1 MRKPSLWTG
10 IVCPRL
16 ALEAAGRMRAPDESA
31 DDRPRA
37 AHDTVGG
44 QIRLV
49 AVDEVAAR
57 LGVRTGQALTD
68 ALAIAPRLDS
78 QPRDRRAEAAW
89 LEDLAL
95 VAYGFS
101 HQVALTGDGVV
112 LEVGGSRRLHG
123 PLDTLLDALVEALAP
138 LGMTTR
144 LGVAPVAA
152 AAGLM
157 ARAGARAETPDA
169 LEQALADWPIERLE
183 LAPAERR
190 KLTGL
195 GVQRVRD
202 LVRLPRFE
210 LDRRLGQGVG
220 RYLDQ
225 LRGRL
230 DTPLV
235 YWQPPETFARTVDL
249 PVPVRRTDALLFALN
264 RVLDGLEHWLR
275 VRDQRLTRLHVTLVP
290 EDQGPKIT
298 FSAGLGQPGFQRDR
312 LLEILKLKL
321 EPIRIQS
328 DIETLRVEADSVS
341 GQRPPQADLWSGTNI
356 NDAWPALLDR
366 LEARIGEDGLC
377 GVAPKSDHRPEK
389 AWAWSKPGTTAVAED
404 TPERPAWLLPEPRP
418 CRADD
423 LRLIDGPERIE
434 TGWWDGQDCR
444 RDYWVAHDASG
455 HRLWVFREYKPRDG
469 WFVHGVFG

>member
-1 MRKPSLWTG
+1 VRKSTLWTG

-16 ALEAAGRMRAPDESA
+16 ALEAAGRMRAPGNEPA
-31 DDRPRA
+31 DRPQA
-37 AHDTVGG
+37 AHDTAGG
-44 QIRLV
+44 QLRLV
-49 AVDEVAAR
+49 AVDEAAAR
-57 LGVRTGQALTD
+57 MGVRTGQLLSD

-78 QPRDRRAEAAW
+78 QPRDRRAEQTW

-123 PLDTLLDALVEALAP
+123 PLDTLLTSLYEALAT

-152 AAGLM
+152 AASLM
-157 ARAGARAETPDA
+157 ASAGARAETLDA
-169 LEQALADWPIERLE
+169 LEGTLADWPIERLE
-183 LAPAERR
+183 LDATERR
-190 KLTGL
+190 KLSGL
-195 GVQRVRD
+195 GLKRIRD
-202 LVRLPRFE
+202 LVQLPRFE
-210 LDRRLGQGVG
+210 LDRRLGQSVG

-225 LRGRL
+225 LHGRFE
-230 DTPLV
+230 TPLV
-235 YWQPPETFARTVDL
+235 YWQPPESFSRLVEL
-249 PVPVRRTDALLFALN
+249 PVPVRRTEALVFVLN

-275 VRDQRLTRLHVTLVP
+275 VRDERLTALHVTLFP
-290 EDQGPKIT
+290 EDQGPKIS

-321 EPIRIQS
+321 EPVRITA
-328 DIETLRVEADSVS
+328 DIERLKVDADSVR

-366 LEARIGEDGLC
+366 LSARIGEDGLC

-418 CRADD
+418 CRVDA

-444 RDYWVAHDASG
+444 RDYWVAHDQRG

>member
-1 MRKPSLWTG
+1 MRKASLWTG
-10 IVCPRL
+10 VVCPRL
-16 ALEAAGRMRAPDESA
+16 ALEAAGRMRAPD
-31 DDRPRA
+31 DQDTDRPRA
-37 AHDTVGG
+37 AHDTIGG
-44 QIRLV
+44 QLRLV
-49 AVDEVAAR
+49 AVDEAADR
-57 LGVRTGQALTD
+57 LGVRTGQRLTD

-78 QPRDRRAEAAW
+78 QPRDRRAEQAW

-123 PLDTLLDALVEALAP
+123 PLNTLLASLDEALAP

-152 AAGLM
+152 AASLM
-157 ARAGARAETPDA
+157 ARAGARAETLEA
-169 LEQALADWPIERLE
+169 LEGTLANWPIERLE
-183 LAPAERR
+183 LDAAERR
-190 KLTGL
+190 KLSGL
-195 GVQRVRD
+195 GLKRIRD
-202 LVRLPRFE
+202 LVKLPRFE

-225 LRGRL
+225 LHGRF

-235 YWQPPETFARTVDL
+235 YWQPPESFSRIIEL
-249 PVPVRRTDALLFALN
+249 PVPARRTEALVFVLN

-275 VRDQRLTRLHVTLVP
+275 VRDERLTALHVTLFP
-290 EDQGPKIT
+290 EDQGPKIS

-312 LLEILKLKL
+312 LLDILKLKL
-321 EPIRIQS
+321 EPIRITA
-328 DIETLRVEADSVS
+328 DIERLKVEADSVR
-341 GQRPPQADLWSGTNI
+341 GQRPPQADLWNGTNI

-366 LEARIGEDGLC
+366 LSARIGEDGLC

-389 AWAWSKPGTTAVAED
+389 AWAWTKPGTTAVAED

-418 CRADD
+418 CRVDA

-444 RDYWVAHDASG
+444 RDYWVAHDERG
-455 HRLWVFREYKPRDG
+455 HKLWVFREYKPRDG